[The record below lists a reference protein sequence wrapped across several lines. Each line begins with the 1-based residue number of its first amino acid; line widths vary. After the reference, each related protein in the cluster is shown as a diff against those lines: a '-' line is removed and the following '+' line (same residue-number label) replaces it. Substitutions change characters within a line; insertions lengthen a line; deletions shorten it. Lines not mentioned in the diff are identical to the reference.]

1 MSSTPFGEHLRRE
14 REMRGVSLDEISA
27 ATRISTRFLEA
38 IEKDQWDQLP
48 GGVFNR
54 GFIRSIARFLGLDE
68 DSLVAEYSL
77 GNAGSAHAHSAAV
90 AQQANHMPRNWRPA
104 ATAVVVIV
112 LVLAGGIFGWHRYRS
127 GVSAWVH
134 ARYLAMRTGHHV
146 EVGQSPATQQP
157 SAPGA
162 AGTGQAAAAGTN
174 PAPQVLTLKLQA
186 SKPADVKVSA
196 DGKIVFDGAVQ
207 PGEARQFDAQDNL
220 EVSASDSSALAL
232 ELNGQALP
240 AIGTPGQPGSI
251 TLNRKDVNS
260 AAGGS
265 H

>member
-68 DSLVAEYSL
+68 DSLVAEYAL
-77 GNAGSAHAHSAAV
+77 GNSHSAPAPAEAPK
-90 AQQANHMPRNWRPA
+90 AQNRMPRNWRPA
-104 ATAVVVIV
+104 VTAAAVIV
-112 LVLAGGIFGWHRYRS
+112 LVVAGGIFGLHRYGDDLFGWIHSRYQAVRAAGKTAPEPGS
-127 GVSAWVH
+127 DPVSA
-134 ARYLAMRTGHHV
+134 
-146 EVGQSPATQQP
+146 AT
-157 SAPGA
+157 
-162 AGTGQAAAAGTN
+162 AGVPAAAGN
-174 PAPQVLTLKLQA
+174 SGQMLTLKLQA
-186 SKPADVKVSA
+186 RKAAIVKVSA

-207 PGEARQFDAQDNL
+207 PGDSRQFDGQSRFD
-220 EVSASDSSALAL
+220 VSASDSSAITLD
-232 ELNGQALP
+232 LNGHALP
-240 AIGTPGQPGSI
+240 AIGSPGQSGSV
-251 TLNRKDVNS
+251 TLTRNDLKTAV
-260 AAGGS
+260 GGS

>member
-68 DSLVAEYSL
+68 DSLVAEYAL
-77 GNAGSAHAHSAAV
+77 GSSSGAPAPAAAAK
-90 AQQANHMPRNWRPA
+90 AQNRMPRNWQPA
-104 ATAVVVIV
+104 VTAVFVIV
-112 LVLAGGIFGWHRYRS
+112 VLLAGGIFGLHRY
-127 GVSAWVH
+127 GDDLSAWIQS
-134 ARYLAMRTGHHV
+134 RYQAVRAAGKSAP
-146 EVGQSPATQQP
+146 EPGSGAP
-157 SAPGA
+157 SAATA
-162 AGTGQAAAAGTN
+162 AGPAAASGSA
-174 PAPQVLTLKLQA
+174 QVLTLKLQA
-186 SKPADVKVSA
+186 GKAANVKVSA

-207 PGEARQFDAQDNL
+207 PGDSRQFDAQSQFD
-220 EVSASDSSALAL
+220 VWASDSSAITLD
-232 ELNGQALP
+232 LNGQARP
-240 AIGTPGQPGSI
+240 AIGSPGQSGSV
-251 TLNRKDVNS
+251 TLTRHDLKTAV
-260 AAGGS
+260 GGS

>member
-68 DSLVAEYSL
+68 DSLVAEYAL
-77 GNAGSAHAHSAAV
+77 GNSNGAPAPAAAAPKV
-90 AQQANHMPRNWRPA
+90 PSRMPRNWQPA
-104 ATAVVVIV
+104 VTAVVVIV
-112 LVLAGGIFGWHRYRS
+112 LLLAGGIFGLHRY
-127 GVSAWVH
+127 GDDLSAWIH
-134 ARYLAMRTGHHV
+134 SRYQAVRAAGK
-146 EVGQSPATQQP
+146 
-157 SAPGA
+157 SAPA
-162 AGTGQAAAAGTN
+162 PDAGTPAA
-174 PAPQVLTLKLQA
+174 VLTLKLQA
-186 SKPADVKVSA
+186 IKPTDVKVSA

-207 PGEARQFDAQDNL
+207 PGDSRHFDAQDHFD
-220 EVSASDSSALAL
+220 VSASDSSAVRLD
-232 ELNGQALP
+232 LNGQALA
-240 AIGTPGQPGSI
+240 AIGTPGQSGSV
-251 TLNRKDVNS
+251 TLTRQDLKTAV
-260 AAGGS
+260 GGS

>member
-1 MSSTPFGEHLRRE
+1 
-14 REMRGVSLDEISA
+14 MRGVSLDEISA

-77 GNAGSAHAHSAAV
+77 GNAAGAHVHSAAV
-90 AQQANHMPRNWRPA
+90 AQQASQMPRNWRPA
-104 ATAVVVIV
+104 AVAVVLIA
-112 LVLAGGIFGWHRYRS
+112 LVLAGGILGWHRYRADI
-127 GVSAWVH
+127 SAWVH
-134 ARYLAMRTGHHV
+134 ARYAAMRAGHHA
-146 EVGQSPATQQP
+146 EVAQKPAASPPGSPA
-157 SAPGA
+157 APGD
-162 AGTGQAAAAGTN
+162 
-174 PAPQVLTLKLQA
+174 PASPVLTLKLQCT
-186 SKPADVKVSA
+186 KPASVKLSA

-207 PGEARQFDAQDNL
+207 PGESRQFDAQDNF

-232 ELNGQALP
+232 ELNGKTLP
-240 AIGTPGQPGSI
+240 PIGMPGEPGSV
-251 TLNRKDVNS
+251 TLTRSDVNT
-260 AAGGS
+260 AVGGS

>member
-1 MSSTPFGEHLRRE
+1 
-14 REMRGVSLDEISA
+14 MRGVSLDEISA

-77 GNAGSAHAHSAAV
+77 GNASGAHVHSASV
-90 AQQANHMPRNWRPA
+90 AQQAARMPRNWRPA

-112 LVLAGGIFGWHRYRS
+112 LLVGTGAFGWHRYHS
-127 GVSAWVH
+127 EISAWVH
-134 ARYLAMRTGHHV
+134 ARYLAMRAGHHV
-146 EVGQSPATQQP
+146 ETAQNPAAPQP

-162 AGTGQAAAAGTN
+162 VSPTVAPAAANA
-174 PAPQVLTLKLQA
+174 AASAVLTLKLQA

-207 PGEARQFDAQDNL
+207 PGEARQFDAQDNI
-220 EVSASDSSALAL
+220 EISASDSGAVAL
-232 ELNGQALP
+232 ELNDQALP
-240 AIGTPGQPGSI
+240 AIGPPGQPGSV
-251 TLNRKDVNS
+251 TLTRKDVNP
-260 AAGGS
+260 AVGGS

>member
-77 GNAGSAHAHSAAV
+77 GNSGGAHVHSAAV
-90 AQQANHMPRNWRPA
+90 AQQPNRMPRNWRPA
-104 ATAVVVIV
+104 ATAAVVIV

-127 GVSAWVH
+127 DVSAWIH
-134 ARYLAMRTGHHV
+134 GRYLAMRAGHHV
-146 EVGQSPATQQP
+146 EVARQPVALAPAASDARVP
-157 SAPGA
+157 AEP
-162 AGTGQAAAAGTN
+162 AAAAN
-174 PAPQVLTLKLQA
+174 PAPAVLTLKLQA
-186 SKPADVKVSA
+186 NKPADVKISA

-207 PGEARQFDAQDNL
+207 PGDTRQFDAQDTF
-220 EVSASDSSALAL
+220 EISASDSGALAL

-240 AIGTPGQPGSI
+240 PIGMPGQSGGV
-251 TLNRKDVNS
+251 TLTRKDVNP
-260 AAGGS
+260 AVGGS

>member
-68 DSLVAEYSL
+68 DSLVAEYAL
-77 GNAGSAHAHSAAV
+77 GNSNGAPPPAAAGK
-90 AQQANHMPRNWRPA
+90 AQYRMPRNWQPA
-104 ATAVVVIV
+104 VTAVVVIV
-112 LVLAGGIFGWHRYRS
+112 VLLAGGIFGLHRY
-127 GVSAWVH
+127 GDDVSAWIQS
-134 ARYLAMRTGHHV
+134 RYQAVRAAGKSAPEPDSV
-146 EVGQSPATQQP
+146 AP
-157 SAPGA
+157 SAA
-162 AGTGQAAAAGTN
+162 TGD
-174 PAPQVLTLKLQA
+174 PAQVLTLKLQA
-186 SKPADVKVSA
+186 GKAANVKVSA

-207 PGEARQFDAQDNL
+207 PGDSRQFDAQRQFD
-220 EVSASDSSALAL
+220 VSASDSSAVTLD
-232 ELNGQALP
+232 LNGRALP
-240 AIGTPGQPGSI
+240 AIGSPGQSGSV
-251 TLNRKDVNS
+251 TLTRNDLKTAV
-260 AAGGS
+260 GGS